1 MLSKI
6 QSLGCRG
13 VTGYAVSVECH
24 VSNGLPGFDI
34 VGLPDAAVKEARE
47 RVRSAIKTNGMKF
60 PVSRLTVN
68 LAPADTRK
76 AGTLYDLPVLL
87 GILCA
92 TGEIRQPPAT
102 AAFLG
107 EVSLA
112 GDIRPVTGALTMA
125 LAAEQIGLKELY
137 VPAGNAAEAAFADR
151 VTVYPVENI
160 AQLVHHLRGDR
171 RIAPKTAPRLETE
184 PRFPVDFAEVKAQEN
199 VKRALEVAAAGGH
212 NILLIGPPG
221 AGKSMLAKRLPTI
234 LPAMNRAEMIETTQ
248 VYSVLGLTT
257 PDDPVVRTRP
267 FRAPCSAPATGTTPP
282 RRTPTWARVRSRS
295 SARSR
300 PSASS
305 SCTRRLTAWPSPP
318 AAMTA
323 SCASRARSPISTGR
337 RPSALRTWPRPSSTA
352 RMTFPSPSRE
362 PGPTEGSFLMY
373 NNNYN
378 YNPNWYQP
386 PGPQPGKH
394 EATVAMVLGIVSCAL
409 LIFGYTALGS
419 IVTGI
424 IGLIYASR
432 AKSLGFNGTPRTVG
446 YVCSLIGLI
455 LGVLVCLLLVWLG
468 AWSIGMFITLIE
480 RCL

>member
-267 FRAPCSAPATGTTPP
+267 FRAPHHTVSNVAMSGGGSALQPGEMSLADNGVLFLDELPEFSPAVLETMRQPLEDGSITISRVSEPLH
-282 RRTPTWARVRSRS
+282 ARVRHEPLQVRLVWASFWPLPLLA
-295 SARSR
+295 ARR
-300 PSASS
+300 APLPCA
-305 SCTRRLTAWPSPP
+305 RVRP
-318 AAMTA
+318 AARPHRHHRRGPGA
-323 SCASRARSPISTGR
+323 GVRRAHRAVGRGAVVRHPRARQRCPRSAARPLRGR
-337 RPSALRTWPRPSSTA
+337 HHHDERPHGPACA
-352 RMTFPSPSRE
+352 R
-362 PGPTEGSFLMY
+362 
-373 NNNYN
+373 
-378 YNPNWYQP
+378 
-386 PGPQPGKH
+386 
-394 EATVAMVLGIVSCAL
+394 
-409 LIFGYTALGS
+409 
-419 IVTGI
+419 
-424 IGLIYASR
+424 
-432 AKSLGFNGTPRTVG
+432 
-446 YVCSLIGLI
+446 
-455 LGVLVCLLLVWLG
+455 GVLRALARVRAAHAPGV
-468 AWSIGMFITLIE
+468 
-480 RCL
+480 